1 MNKPRFY
8 RVWHNFLTFACLL
21 AALPLAAFTPMLSV
35 QAQDFADTA
44 FRSLWQ
50 RTDAPVT
57 ADLTSRSYV
66 WGDAPFATTKERYD
80 ESPAH
85 LRTVQYFDKG
95 RMELTYPNINPDN
108 AFYVSSGLL
117 VRDLVG
123 GLVQVGDN
131 KVQIFDPAQI
141 AVAGDPTALN
151 LDAPKYADFL
161 SDLVRPAGRN
171 RTGDIITTTIQS
183 GRLLGRLPTANIKA
197 DVKYA
202 YYESH
207 TNHNIASPFWSYF
220 ATKGLVFDSKG
231 AVINNANL
239 FDWQFLMGYPISEP
253 YWTRVKVS
261 GKVTQVLVQ
270 LFERR
275 VLSYTPTNPAAF
287 QVEMGNVG
295 QHYYNWRYAPVAAV
309 TQDTTVPTSV
319 SGSISPQYGS
329 FDTTFAFTAT
339 GFAPN
344 EKMDFSI
351 TQPNNSILSIPD
363 PLTANSKGQF
373 SETFQGGDVVD
384 FSSGDPGDPNQGL
397 GVYAFNFKGQSS
409 KHISTIYFRLVT
421 LPPLTPTTLY
431 SKDQSVPDSLNAQV
445 NPKYGPRGT
454 DFTAVLNPFNEKDLA
469 FERVAIW
476 VTSPEGAVQ
485 PVPDVTALDETPY
498 GIAVDFG
505 SPPRSGVWA
514 ITFQDKQNAQ
524 RHAIVYL
531 RVTEAPPE
539 ASIGSAFSLI
549 SRPRTA
555 GTGIFGS
562 LSHFLPLN
570 TNRVNQSGASENQD

>member
-8 RVWHNFLTFACLL
+8 RMWRNFLTFACLL
-21 AALPLAAFTPMLSV
+21 AALPLAAFAPTVSG
-35 QAQDFADTA
+35 QAQDFADAA

-57 ADLTSRSYV
+57 AGLTSRSYL
-66 WGDAPFATTKERYD
+66 WGDAPFATTRERYD

-95 RMELTYPNINPDN
+95 RMELSYPNVNPDN

-141 AVAGDPTALN
+141 AVVGDPTGVNLN
-151 LDAPKYADFL
+151 APTYADFL
-161 SDLVRPAGRN
+161 RDLTSPAGRN
-171 RTGDIITTTIQS
+171 RTGDVITTTIQA
-183 GRLLGRLPTANIKA
+183 GRLLSHLPNANIKA
-197 DVKYA
+197 DIKYA

-207 TNHNIASPFWSYF
+207 TNHNVASPFWSYF
-220 ATKGLVFDSKG
+220 ATKGLVFDPKG
-231 AVINNANL
+231 VVINNANL
-239 FDWQFLMGYPISEP
+239 FDWQFLTGYPISEP
-253 YWTRVKVS
+253 YWTKVKVG

-295 QHYYNWRYAPVAAV
+295 QHYYNWRYAPVTAV
-309 TQDTTVPTSV
+309 TQDTAVPPSV
-319 SGSISPQYGS
+319 SGSINPPFGG

-339 GFAPN
+339 GFTSN
-344 EKMDFSI
+344 EKVDFSI
-351 TQPNNSILSIPD
+351 TQPDSSVMSSPD
-363 PLTANSKGQF
+363 SLTANSKGQF

-384 FSSGDPGDPNQGL
+384 FSSGTPGDPNQGL
-397 GVYAFNFKGQSS
+397 GVYAFNFKGESS
-409 KHISTIYFRLVT
+409 QHVATIYFRLVA
-421 LPPLTPTTLY
+421 LPPLTPTTPY
-431 SKDQSVPDSLNAQV
+431 SQDHSVPDSVNAQV

-454 DFTAVLNPFNEKDLA
+454 DFAAMLNPFNEKDLA

-485 PVPDVTALDETPY
+485 PVSDVTALDETPY
-498 GIAVDFG
+498 GIALDFG
-505 SPPRSGVWA
+505 SPPRPGVWA

-524 RHAIVYL
+524 RQAIVYL

-549 SRPRTA
+549 SAPRTS
-555 GTGIFGS
+555 GTGIFGN
-562 LSHFLPLN
+562 LPRLAPLN
-570 TNRVNQSGASENQD
+570 PNRVKQSGEQNSQD

>member
-1 MNKPRFY
+1 MWR
-8 RVWHNFLTFACLL
+8 NFLTLACLL
-21 AALPLAAFTPMLSV
+21 AALPLAAFAPVGSV
-35 QAQDFADTA
+35 QAQVFADNA

-57 ADLTSRSYV
+57 AKLVSRSYL
-66 WGDAPFATTKERYD
+66 WGETPFATRAERYD

-85 LRTVQYFDKG
+85 SRNVQYFDKG
-95 RMELTYPNINPDN
+95 RMELTYPNVNPDN

-131 KVQIFDPAQI
+131 KVQVFDPAQI
-141 AVAGDPTALN
+141 AVAGDPTNLN
-151 LDAPKYADFL
+151 PNAPKYADFL
-161 SDLVRPAGRN
+161 SDLIRPVGRI
-171 RTGDIITTTIQS
+171 RTGDVITTTIQA
-183 GRLLGRLPTANIKA
+183 GRLLGRLPTANVKA

-220 ATKGLVFDSKG
+220 ATKGIVFDAKG

-253 YWTRVKVS
+253 YWTKVKVS
-261 GKVTQVLVQ
+261 GVATQVLVQ

-275 VLSYTPTNPAAF
+275 VLTYTPTNPAAF

-295 QHYYNWRYAPVAAV
+295 QHYYNWRYAPVAPV
-309 TQDTTVPTSV
+309 TQTISVPASV
-319 SGSISPQYGS
+319 SGTVNPQYGG

-339 GFAPN
+339 GFLPN
-344 EKMDFSI
+344 EKLDFSI
-351 TQPNNSILSIPD
+351 VQPDKTVFSNPD

-384 FSSGDPGDPNQGL
+384 FSSGDPSDPNLGL
-397 GVYAFNFKGQSS
+397 GVYAFNFTGESS
-409 KHISTIYFRLVT
+409 KHLATIYFQLIA
-421 LPPLTPTTLY
+421 LPPRTPTTPY
-431 SKDQSVPDSLNAQV
+431 SKDNAVPDSLNAQV
-445 NPKYGPRGT
+445 NPRYGPRGT
-454 DFTAVLNPFNEKDLA
+454 DFVAVLNPFNEKDLA
-469 FERVAIW
+469 FERAAIW

-485 PVPDVTALDETPY
+485 PVSGVTALDETPY

-505 SPPRSGVWA
+505 SPPRPGVWA

-524 RHAIVYL
+524 RQAIVYL

-549 SRPRTA
+549 SAPRTT

-562 LSHFLPLN
+562 LSHFAPLN
-570 TNRVNQSGASENQD
+570 SNQVNQTGTSGNQD